1 MRARQQSPGT
11 VASRSAAGFT
21 LLELLAAVTIAGLL
35 LAVAVPASVRMYE
48 SMQYRGAVRDVMT
61 LLSAARIKAVNTGA
75 PQDVVINPRARELR
89 LNDTTE
95 RMPEN
100 LVVTVHAASELNSPD
115 EGVIRFYPE
124 GGSSGGGV
132 DLEIPGRTGVRIHV
146 DWLMGRVT
154 QEPYAPE

>member
-1 MRARQQSPGT
+1 
-11 VASRSAAGFT
+11 
-21 LLELLAAVTIAGLL
+21 
-35 LAVAVPASVRMYE
+35 MYE

-61 LLSAARIKAVNTGA
+61 LLSAARIKAVNSGA

-89 LNDTTE
+89 LNATTE
-95 RMPEN
+95 RMPDN
-100 LVVTVHAASELNSPD
+100 LVVTVHAASQLNSPD